1 MADNGVPFSK
11 QMREATRDVHAL
23 SDSLVNAKL
32 AFALSDNGVWAE
44 GLLIFYEIFRY
55 LEVTMLRLK
64 GTPVGDFNIDGLS
77 RTEAFEKD
85 LNFYLGPNWASNYV
99 PRESVAEYLLHLR
112 HLEKS
117 KPILLVAYIYHLYMG
132 LLSGGQ
138 ILTKK
143 RALVQKLIPGR
154 GHELNNTGYAVTTF
168 DSTTIASLKRQII
181 STLNTIALTLDNKT
195 KEDLLEESRNVFL
208 MNNKIIKTVRGTTH
222 VIFNK
227 VAIIATL
234 IVMMYFIYFILFVNS
249 F

>member
-1 MADNGVPFSK
+1 MIS
-11 QMREATRDVHAL
+11 
-23 SDSLVNAKL
+23 
-32 AFALSDNGVWAE
+32 ALSDNGVWAE

-55 LEVTMLRLK
+55 LEDAMLRLK
-64 GTPVGDFNIDGLS
+64 GTPVGDFYIDGLP

-85 LNFYLGPNWASNYV
+85 LKFYLGTNWADNYV

-154 GHELNNTGYAVTTF
+154 SHELNNTGYALTTF
-168 DSTTIASLKRQII
+168 DNTTSIAGLKRQMVNI
-181 STLNTIALTLDNKT
+181 LNTVALTLDDKT
-195 KEDLLEESRNVFL
+195 KQELLEESRNVFV
-208 MNNKIIKTVRGTTH
+208 MNNKIIKTVRGTAH

-227 VAIIATL
+227 ISILVTL
-234 IVMMYFIYFILFVNS
+234 IIMIYFIYFILFINS

>member
-1 MADNGVPFSK
+1 MAANGVPFSK

-23 SDSLVNAKL
+23 SDALVNAKL

-55 LEVTMLRLK
+55 LEDAMLRLK
-64 GTPVGDFNIDGLS
+64 GTPVGDFYIDGLA

-85 LNFYLGPNWASNYV
+85 LKFYLGDNWADNYV

-143 RALVQKLIPGR
+143 RALVQKIIPGSR
-154 GHELNNTGYAVTTF
+154 ELNNTGYAVTTF
-168 DSTTIASLKRQII
+168 ENTSIANLKRQFVNI
-181 STLNTIALTLDNKT
+181 LNTVALTLDDKT
-195 KEDLLEESRNVFL
+195 KQELLEESRNVFV

-227 VAIIATL
+227 VAIFITL
-234 IVMMYFIYFILFVNS
+234 IVMIYFIYFILYVNK